1 MLLLKDLELGDL
13 NSQLQSAASNV
24 AGDEDAQFIRLLPA
38 AASKAREIA
47 SHWDFMGPGRLIDEM
62 LQDRNNF
69 PGGAD
74 LAGKTRLQRAAI
86 ARLTLGYFQVEDPLP
101 PSVVSLYPEF
111 FRRLAKFISEGGG
124 QPYDEEYFAKDVRYA
139 LGVTVPA
146 GALQFDLRYRIG
158 PKLILREI
166 NRTKSPLPALSYLRS
181 GAWGRWYNEHLD
193 LRAMR
198 DFNPNGWTAHCARM
212 AEVLE
217 LNPSVLGIVG
227 VGWFYDPAVAE
238 NSPTL
243 AYIQDTQ
250 TKYGAFHIRI
260 GTEPHHIQNAIYK
273 SALRR
278 RLYEEGK
285 YLPACYMLA
294 WPRAPLLAWAKRL
307 ETDPGVGF
315 AASDRAAQ
323 PRPVLPPLSKERS
336 VKISQPAA
344 QGPVS

>member
-1 MLLLKDLELGDL
+1 MLLLKDLELSDVV
-13 NSQLQSAASNV
+13 SQLQIAANDV
-24 AGDEDAQFIRLLPA
+24 VGNEDGQFNRLLPA
-38 AASKAREIA
+38 AAAKAREVA
-47 SHWDFMGPGRLIDEM
+47 SHWDFMGPGRVIDEL
-62 LQDRNNF
+62 LQDREAF
-69 PGGAD
+69 PRGTDVEGR
-74 LAGKTRLQRAAI
+74 TRLQRVAV
-86 ARLTLGYFQVEDPLP
+86 ARLALNFFQVEDPLP
-101 PSVVSLYPEF
+101 PSVTSLYPEF
-111 FRRLAKFISEGGG
+111 FRRLAKFISEGPGER
-124 QPYDEEYFAKDVRYA
+124 YEEEYFAKDVRYA
-139 LGVTVPA
+139 LGLTIPA
-146 GALQFDLRYRIG
+146 GALQFDLLYRIG

-181 GAWGRWYNEHLD
+181 GGWGRWYNEHLD

-198 DFNPNGWTAHCARM
+198 EFNPDGWTAHCARM

-250 TKYGAFHIRI
+250 TKYGAFHVRI

-285 YLPACYMLA
+285 YLPTCYMLA
-294 WPRAPLLAWAKRL
+294 WPRSPLLAWAKRL
-307 ETDPGVGF
+307 KADPSVGF
-315 AASDRAAQ
+315 ASSDRVAQ
-323 PRPVLPPLSKERS
+323 PRPVVALSKARS
-336 VKISQPAA
+336 AAIAAA